1 MEGLGFSPQ
10 NAWMWRGPTW
20 DTGSEQGLVTLLLQA
35 PHTDS
40 CFSFSDSLSCSH
52 SLQKFRSVCLS
63 PAAASA
69 LAAPAALSIREVL
82 PSGNSLAHP
91 LPSPKCWIP
100 GPQSWFCPSQSPS
113 PHTALGQ
120 DALLC
125 APRQPH
131 PRTPQPCSCHE
142 AKTGP

>member
-1 MEGLGFSPQ
+1 MEGLGFSSQ
-10 NAWMWRGPTW
+10 NAWMWRGPTR

-52 SLQKFRSVCLS
+52 SLQKSRSMCLS

-91 LPSPKCWIP
+91 LASPKCWIP
-100 GPQSWFCPSQSPS
+100 GPQSWFCPSSSLPVPLPTHSSGTRCSAPCSPAAPS
-113 PHTALGQ
+113 QDTTAL
-120 DALLC
+120 LL
-125 APRQPH
+125 P
-131 PRTPQPCSCHE
+131 
-142 AKTGP
+142 